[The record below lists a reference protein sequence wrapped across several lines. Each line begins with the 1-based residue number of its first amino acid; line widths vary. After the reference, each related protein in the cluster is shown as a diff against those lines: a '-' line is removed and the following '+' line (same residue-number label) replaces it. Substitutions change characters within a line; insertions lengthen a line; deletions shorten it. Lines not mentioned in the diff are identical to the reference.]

1 MKLSEIYTA
10 SANDVLGLLNASNKA
25 LYIFD
30 TPYSLYSSIFSSKDK
45 LEKFDVDPN
54 RIKQILNLCQEKTD
68 STVRIPA
75 INKIIDALC
84 VAQNIKQDK
93 ALPEPVFHIFY
104 RTLNEMVELFENP
117 DDIYTNHPELQ
128 EMLEAATSFMDPE
141 NLTIEELNAIVYN
154 KPGLMQE
161 AELRQEVA
169 IEIFKSKASADSD
182 FAFYLW
188 CRDNKF
194 TIAAAFASVEFI
206 TGINEKPLVVFMSKL
221 ASLYIRES

>member
-30 TPYSLYSSIFSSKDK
+30 TPYSLYSNILSSKDK
-45 LEKFDVDPN
+45 LEKFDVDPTH
-54 RIKQILNLCQEKTD
+54 IKQILNL
-68 STVRIPA
+68 RIPA

-84 VAQNIKQDK
+84 VAQNIKKGK
-93 ALPEPVFHIFY
+93 ALPQPVFNIFY
-104 RTLNEMVELFENP
+104 RTLTEMVELFENP

-141 NLTIEELNAIVYN
+141 NLTREELNAIVHD
-154 KPGLMQE
+154 KSGFGMIQD
-161 AELRQEVA
+161 AELRQEEA
-169 IEIFKSKASADSD
+169 IELFKSKASDDSD

-206 TGINEKPLVVFMSKL
+206 PGINEKPLVLFMSKL

>member
-1 MKLSEIYTA
+1 MKLSEIYTS
-10 SANDVLGLLNASNKA
+10 SANNVLELLNASNKA
-25 LYIFD
+25 LYLFD

-54 RIKQILNLCQEKTD
+54 RIKQIFNLCQEKTD

-93 ALPEPVFHIFY
+93 ALPQPVFRMFR
-104 RTLNEMVELFENP
+104 RTLSEMLELFENP
-117 DDIYTNHPELQ
+117 DDIDTYHPELQ

-141 NLTIEELNAIVYN
+141 NLTIEELNAI
-154 KPGLMQE
+154 GFQE

-169 IEIFKSKASADSD
+169 IELFKSKASADSD

-206 TGINEKPLVVFMSKL
+206 PGINEKPLVLFMSKL

>member
-1 MKLSEIYTA
+1 MKLSEIYTSSA
-10 SANDVLGLLNASNKA
+10 SDVLGLLNASNKA
-25 LYIFD
+25 VYIFD
-30 TPYSLYSSIFSSKDK
+30 TPYSLYSNIFSSKDK

-54 RIKQILNLCQEKTD
+54 QIKQILNL
-68 STVRIPA
+68 RIPA

-141 NLTIEELNAIVYN
+141 NLTIEELKAIVYN
-154 KPGLMQE
+154 KPGLIQE

-169 IEIFKSKASADSD
+169 IELFKSKASADSD

-206 TGINEKPLVVFMSKL
+206 PGINEKPLVLFMSKL